1 MRKPAMLGNNLFYL
15 LGQFNATTWII
26 VVIKYHSLT
35 AQNLAGL
42 NLVYSKQEKAIQRV
56 VFSPRVTNQTN
67 LTYSV
72 DPLSGFQPQDD
83 LQLRPPSS
91 LDSGVH
97 YRSQTTHPYYLPFC
111 DELLSPLLLR
121 LGAKSGQ
128 VSATTLPR
136 QLKDFLSN
144 GWQGYVSAKGD
155 SSDYI
160 IFCPSYQCDLAWKI

>member
-1 MRKPAMLGNNLFYL
+1 M
-15 LGQFNATTWII
+15 
-26 VVIKYHSLT
+26 
-35 AQNLAGL
+35 
-42 NLVYSKQEKAIQRV
+42 
-56 VFSPRVTNQTN
+56 FSPRVTNQTD

-83 LQLRPPSS
+83 LKLSPPSS
-91 LDSGVH
+91 LDNRVH

-144 GWQGYVSAKGD
+144 G
-155 SSDYI
+155 
-160 IFCPSYQCDLAWKI
+160 